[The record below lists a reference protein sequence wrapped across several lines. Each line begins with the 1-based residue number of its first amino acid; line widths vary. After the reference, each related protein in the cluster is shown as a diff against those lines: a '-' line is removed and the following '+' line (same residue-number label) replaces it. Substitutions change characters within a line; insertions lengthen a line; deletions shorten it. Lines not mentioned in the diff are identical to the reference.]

1 MRVKALVLAAGA
13 GLALSVPAWAHHSH
27 AMYESERRLTL
38 DGTVKDW
45 QWANPHVFLYITAR
59 NAAGETEEWVLE
71 AGGVNGMTTRGW
83 SKDVLKPGDRV
94 KVQFRPLKD
103 GSTGGVMGTVF
114 FPDGRSLN
122 HPD

>member
-1 MRVKALVLAAGA
+1 MGLVLAAAFGIA
-13 GLALSVPAWAHHSH
+13 APVCAHHSH
-27 AMYESERRLTL
+27 AMYESDRRVTL

-45 QWANPHVFLYITAR
+45 QWANPHVFLYIVVQ
-59 NAAGETEEWVLE
+59 NAAGEAEEWVLE

-83 SKDVLKPGDRV
+83 SKDSFKPGDRI